1 MAEGQRT
8 PIYRLLHGAPM
19 LAGVPAHYLLVLLG
33 VATVFGLGGMS
44 VSKTIGLAVFAFVV
58 VAWMGLA
65 FVHGQDRTRVVLMVL
80 RLRYPFPRCLDS
92 YAPSEV
98 RVYVDDGETP

>member
-1 MAEGQRT
+1 
-8 PIYRLLHGAPM
+8 M

-44 VSKTIGLAVFAFVV
+44 VSKTIGLVVLALVV

-65 FVHGQDRTRVVLMVL
+65 FVYGQDRTRVVVMVL
-80 RLRYPFPRCLDS
+80 RLRYPFARCLDS
-92 YAPSEV
+92 YAPSGV
-98 RVYVDDGETP
+98 RVHVDDGETS

>member
-44 VSKTIGLAVFAFVV
+44 VSKTIGLVVLALVV

-65 FVHGQDRTRVVLMVL
+65 FVYGQDRTRVVVMIL
-80 RLRYPFPRCLDS
+80 RLRYPFACCLDS
-92 YAPSEV
+92 YAPSGV
-98 RVYVDDGETP
+98 RVHVDDGGQP